1 MSEKILG
8 QGRKFLSS
16 RIHEGSTIY
25 WQVQSIQCG
34 ENRPFLDADVTIRD
48 CSRQIIL
55 EFSVHNEED
64 RKQRLMKMDTL
75 IGELQKMRK
84 CLEEGEF

>member
-16 RIHEGSTIY
+16 RIDEGSTIY
-25 WQVQSIQCG
+25 WQVRRVQYG
-34 ENRPFLDADVTIRD
+34 EGSSFLDADVTIRD
-48 CSRQIIL
+48 CSRQIVLGFGIHD
-55 EFSVHNEED
+55 EKD
-64 RKQRLMKMDTL
+64 RKQRLRKMDNL

-84 CLEEGEF
+84 CLEEGEL

>member
-1 MSEKILG
+1 MNEKILG

-16 RIHEGSTIY
+16 RIAEGSTIY
-25 WQVQSIQCG
+25 WQVQRIQYG
-34 ENRPFLDADVTIRD
+34 DNRPFLDADVTIRD

-55 EFSVHNEED
+55 EFGVHDEKD
-64 RKQRLMKMDTL
+64 RKQRLKKMDNL

-84 CLEEGEF
+84 CLEEGEL